1 MKEFVFRTG
10 LWLFLWLPLVAAGQ
24 EAVSVTGRVT
34 DGAGRGVGF
43 ATVRVANVGVGTGA
57 DAEGRYE
64 LRLPVGRYV
73 LEASAVGYVAARQE
87 VRVERKAVVVDF
99 RLAEDTVQL
108 AVAEVRG
115 KGRGRQLRE
124 GVYAAKV
131 LEVKERMGEVVD
143 LNDWVDR
150 MAGVRVRSEGG
161 LGAETDLALN
171 GMSGDAVRYFIDE
184 VPMDV
189 RGEGMTLGRL
199 PAGTVER
206 IEVYKGVV
214 PSYLGADAMGG
225 AVHVVTRREKED
237 YVDVSYSVGSFHS
250 HVADVN
256 GLHVF
261 PRSGLVVKAGA
272 GVSYSRNDYVMRDVE
287 LWDEEAGRYAARDVR
302 RFHDGFLSFSAEA
315 EVGVERKPWADA
327 LYVSVSYNQEEKE
340 LQSGSIQSIVYG
352 MAERRGKTWQAGVR
366 YNRRD
371 FLTEGLQVNGLLS
384 QTWERSVTVDTAYRK
399 YRWDGTYV
407 RTSRNEIT
415 GGARQERHYV
425 RPLTVVRVNADYAVG
440 AEQRLNVNYMLHR
453 SGNRRYDERDE
464 EFVPSNDVLAKHV
477 TGISYSGAWLG
488 ERLAGS
494 VFMKDYVY
502 HVKVRQRDMSWITN
516 SDEVPERAT
525 KHYAGYGLGVRY
537 AFGVGLAVKGS
548 YEHAVRLP
556 MARELLGNGVTVY
569 ANLALRPET
578 SHNVNGGVY
587 GDWKVGAGHTLAYEV
602 NGFFRKTE
610 DYIRA
615 VLSESDGTVQ
625 YRNEQDVTTAGVEG
639 EVGYRWGERL
649 WVTANGSY
657 ERARNMTR
665 LNEEGKPSVTYKNRV
680 PNKPWLFGNVETGYA
695 AMNVFCRGDRLK
707 VGYYYQYVHW
717 FFLTWE
723 GYGSLESKSRIPT
736 QHRHTVGADYSWGEG
751 RYSVAMECDN
761 LFDRKLYDNFMLQK
775 PGRAFTCKFRVFIHK

>member
-1 MKEFVFRTG
+1 M
-10 LWLFLWLPLVAAGQ
+10 VAVQ
-24 EAVSVTGRVT
+24 ER
-34 DGAGRGVGF
+34 R
-43 ATVRVANVGVGTGA
+43 
-57 DAEGRYE
+57 
-64 LRLPVGRYV
+64 
-73 LEASAVGYVAARQE
+73 
-87 VRVERKAVVVDF
+87 
-99 RLAEDTVQL
+99 
-108 AVAEVRG
+108 
-115 KGRGRQLRE
+115 
-124 GVYAAKV
+124 
-131 LEVKERMGEVVD
+131 GEVVD

-171 GMSGDAVRYFIDE
+171 GISGEAVRYFIDE

-237 YVDVSYSVGSFHS
+237 YVDASYSVGSFHT

-315 EVGVERKPWADA
+315 EAGVERKPWADA

-384 QTWERSVTVDTAYRK
+384 QTWERSVMVDTAYRK

-440 AEQRLNVNYMLHR
+440 AGQRLNVNYMLHR

-537 AFGVGLAVKGS
+537 AFGMGLAVKGS

-556 MARELLGNGVTVY
+556 MARELLGNGATVY

-587 GDWKVGAGHTLAYEV
+587 GDWKMETGHTLAYEV
-602 NGFFRKTE
+602 NVFSRKTE

-680 PNKPWLFGNVETGYA
+680 PNKPWLFGNVEAGYA
-695 AMNVFCRGDRLK
+695 ARNVFCRGDRLK
-707 VGYYYQYVHW
+707 MGYYYQYVHW

-751 RYSVAMECDN
+751 RYSMAVECDN